1 MTSNHISKIII
12 VKLGGSLITDKTQP
26 LSVNNEVL
34 RSLSEQISQ
43 FYGKTTYSLIIVHG
57 GGSFGH
63 PIAEK
68 FRIHQGY
75 NPEIKD
81 QIEGLI
87 QTHSLMKK
95 LNQICINALNKEG
108 LQTYPLSPSTVFLKK
123 KDDLK
128 FSGRDLIVEL
138 HNHRIIPILY
148 GDILF
153 APPGDFQI
161 LSGDTIITKLCQIF
175 GPDSIQK
182 VIFTTDEDG
191 IYQKNSSNDDFNL
204 ITQITAKE
212 FLKINFESFEEEEA
226 ISDVTG
232 GMGGKFKE
240 IREIVKLGIFVEIL
254 NGQSP
259 NFLYQALKNQ
269 AKKSTII
276 KPT

>member
-1 MTSNHISKIII
+1 MTSYHTPKIII
-12 VKLGGSLITDKTQP
+12 VKLGGSLITDKSQP
-26 LSVNNEVL
+26 LSVNSEILQN
-34 RSLSEQISQ
+34 LSNQISQ
-43 FYGKTTYSLIIVHG
+43 FYSETDHSLIIVHG

-68 FRIHQGY
+68 FQIQQGY
-75 NPEIKD
+75 NPAIKD

-87 QTHSLMKK
+87 QTHSSMEE
-95 LNQICINALNKEG
+95 LNQICTNALAKVG
-108 LQTYPLSPSTVFLKK
+108 IHTYPIAPSTVFLKK
-123 KDDLK
+123 EEDLI
-128 FSGRDLIVEL
+128 FNGRDIIVEL
-138 HNHRIIPILY
+138 LNHRIIPVLY

-153 APPGDFQI
+153 VQPSNFQI
-161 LSGDTIITKLCQIF
+161 LSGDAIITELCQTF
-175 GPDSIQK
+175 GPDSILK
-182 VIFTTDEDG
+182 VVFTTDEDG

-212 FLKINFESFEEEEA
+212 FLNINFESFNEDPA

-232 GMGGKFKE
+232 GMRGKFNE
-240 IREIVKLGIFVEIL
+240 IQNIVQLGICVEIL

-259 NFLYQALKNQ
+259 NLLYQALKNQ